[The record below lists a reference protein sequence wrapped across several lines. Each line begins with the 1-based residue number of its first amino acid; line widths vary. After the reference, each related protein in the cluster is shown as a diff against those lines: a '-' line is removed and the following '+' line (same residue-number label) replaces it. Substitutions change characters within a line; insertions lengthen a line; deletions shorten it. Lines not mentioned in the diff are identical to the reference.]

1 MADMT
6 ASTAEARVLVI
17 DDEPII
23 AKTLAIVFSNAGYET
38 WAVESAEAAFALLI
52 AEKWIPQLVLIDVHL
67 PGMNG
72 IDLAIRIKAQ
82 WPGCYLSLFSGQAAT
97 TDLLET
103 ATRNGHRFDVVAKP
117 VHPTELLGMAGRLF
131 HEESRSISDK
141 K

>member
-67 PGMNG
+67 P
-72 IDLAIRIKAQ
+72 A
-82 WPGCYLSLFSGQAAT
+82 
-97 TDLLET
+97 
-103 ATRNGHRFDVVAKP
+103 
-117 VHPTELLGMAGRLF
+117 
-131 HEESRSISDK
+131 
-141 K
+141 